1 MSSPIGP
8 SSTTQPEQK
17 SVQQVDELVYFKRS
31 ALLRLLEKLALFI
44 ERPFN
49 RIGTTSLNLFY
60 HTDTLAVFLWLV
72 VGLSGVYLTLFYQ
85 FDFDA
90 AYRSVAKMESQVLAR
105 IIRAIHRYATDS
117 AILVTVLHGI
127 RLFFMARFR
136 GARWLAWVSG
146 IVMAILLLVDGLTG
160 YWLIWDTRAQLITNS
175 FTAFLNKFT
184 PFGPAF
190 ISGIL
195 TTRNTSQGWIFITIL
210 LLLHI
215 LLFGVGALFFW
226 WHIMRLNRPRF
237 LPARYWLIGVGSV
250 LVVISAAFPLGM
262 LPKADFSQLP
272 PPLSLDP
279 FYLAFV
285 PFGMSPY
292 AGWFLA
298 GFGILSIVLA
308 LVPWLSFSKPAPPIR
323 IDEQKC
329 TGCTLCSRDC
339 PYKAIEMHELPA
351 GSRHKFLAQVDPK
364 MCVACGV
371 CLGSCEFDAISLTE
385 ISAPAIW
392 QRVEAGMARHP
403 GQPVTV
409 CFTCERHA
417 AQGARPYLAQQ
428 PGSHASLEVIPLP
441 CVAVIPP
448 KVVARTLSSGAAEVR
463 VVGCPPDD
471 CSRREGNLWTNA
483 RLSRERLPRLKKAFE
498 NAPVYTFWLPPNAF
512 SQALFAIPAGS
523 PQGESN
529 RPGSAYNPQL
539 TWRHFALAFGILA
552 ILMFI
557 QVRVSQAW
565 SPQIYTNP
573 PAYVQLVIP
582 NTTRLVYQADRFS
595 QQYNLQ
601 PTHLRLQD
609 GEKTLYQQPYPFSGK
624 GTDTPLVLEFPLE
637 PGSHQLQLSLLD
649 DAAQPESLLFYNAHV
664 TLASGQVW
672 IIMPGKSPRP

>member
-1 MSSPIGP
+1 MSFPTGP
-8 SSTTQPEQK
+8 SSTSQPGHKPE
-17 SVQQVDELVYFKRS
+17 QQVDELPYFNRS
-31 ALLRLLEKLALFI
+31 AGLRLLEKLALFI

-49 RIGTTSLNLFY
+49 WIGTASLNLFY

-72 VGLSGVYLTLFYQ
+72 VGLSGLYLTLFYQ

-90 AYRSVAKMESQVLAR
+90 AYRSVAKMESQVIAH

-237 LPARYWLIGVGSV
+237 LPARYWLIGVGAV
-250 LVVISAAFPLGM
+250 LVIVAAVFPLGM

-272 PPLSLDP
+272 PPVSLDP

-298 GFGILSIVLA
+298 GFGILSIALA
-308 LVPWLSFSKPAPPIR
+308 LLPWLSFSKPAPPIR

-339 PYKAIEMHELPA
+339 PYKAIEMQELPA
-351 GSRHKFLAQVDPK
+351 GARHKFMAQVDQK

-392 QRVEAGMARHP
+392 QRVEAGLARHP
-403 GQPVTV
+403 NQPVTV

-417 AQGARPYLAQQ
+417 AHGARPYLAQQ
-428 PGSHASLEVIPLP
+428 PASLASLEVIPLP

-448 KVVARTLSSGAAEVR
+448 KLVGRTLSSGAAEVR

-471 CSRREGNLWTNA
+471 CSRREGNLWTDA

-498 NAPVYTFWLPPNAF
+498 NAPVYTFWLAPDAF
-512 SQALFAIPAGS
+512 SQALPEPSDS
-523 PQGESN
+523 PENN
-529 RPGSAYNPQL
+529 RPGSTYIPQL
-539 TWRHFALAFGILA
+539 TWRHFGLAFGVLA
-552 ILMFI
+552 ILMAVQI
-557 QVRVSQAW
+557 GISRAWAPRIYPAAQAKL
-565 SPQIYTNP
+565 
-573 PAYVQLVIP
+573 QLVIP
-582 NTTRLVYQADRFS
+582 NPSILVYPAERFVEKFAS
-595 QQYNLQ
+595 Q
-601 PTHLRLQD
+601 PARLMLLEDETVLFQH
-609 GEKTLYQQPYPFSGK
+609 PFPFSGQELEI
-624 GTDTPLVLEFPLE
+624 PLVVDHPVNAGTHTLL
-637 PGSHQLQLSLLD
+637 LSLVDEAVPPHILPLYQASLD
-649 DAAQPESLLFYNAHV
+649 LKPS
-664 TLASGQVW
+664 QVW
-672 IIMPGKSPRP
+672 LLILNTPSRPK